1 MKKHLLLFW
10 VLLFALTITTAQT
23 SAPDFDDKNIVYK
36 SEEGKVL
43 TKDEVKT
50 LYKTYG
56 GDNVQMKYKM
66 NKGKMEITLKVLDTT
81 QKVKIN
87 KQHQLSNKEW
97 INSKVGKEFPEFS
110 LANLIGQ
117 KISSNTIKGKVT
129 VFNFWFINCL
139 PCIKEMPDL
148 NTLVNKYQ
156 NKDVLFLA
164 PTYETKEDLV
174 DFFETREEG
183 FDYDVLFNAKP
194 LLKKLLVS
202 SYPTHIVVSK
212 EGIITDVLIGYDTDI
227 VSKLS
232 KAINTN
238 LN

>member
-23 SAPDFDDKNIVYK
+23 SAPNFDDKNIVYK

-66 NKGKMEITLKVLDTT
+66 NKGKMEIVLKILDKT
-81 QKVKIN
+81 QKTKID
-87 KQHQLSNKEW
+87 KQHQLS
-97 INSKVGKEFPEFS
+97 SKDWRASKIGKQFPEFS
-110 LANLIGQ
+110 LTSLIGQ
-117 KISSNTIKGKVT
+117 KISNKTTKGKVT
-129 VFNFWFINCL
+129 VLNFWFINCL
-139 PCIKEMPDL
+139 PCIKEIPDL
-148 NTLVNKYQ
+148 NKLVDKYQ

-183 FDYDVLFNAKP
+183 FDYEVLFNAKP

-212 EGIITDVLIGYDTDI
+212 EGVITDVLIGYDIDI
-227 VSKLS
+227 INKLS
-232 KAINTN
+232 QSITK
-238 LN
+238 LLD